1 MKQCMTRKGSGQHMT
16 LQKFQMTIFDTLED
30 KSMSSVRGS
39 HVRLFQLLGNEKALR
54 TLEGLYSLKS
64 LVSQISSDHAIY
76 TLRKSQD
83 CSTMTT
89 EIPLR
94 PSSESWMN
102 SGMMRN
108 GMCLTLK
115 TLEFPKTEKGCSLSD
130 ILEDNVPEKYF
141 LSSEK
146 AAKLIATL

>member
-1 MKQCMTRKGSGQHMT
+1 MKQCTIREESGRLMTS
-16 LQKFQMTIFDTLED
+16 QKLRMTIFDTLED
-30 KSMSSVRGS
+30 MSMSSVRGS
-39 HVRLFQLLGNEKALR
+39 HVRLFQLLGNEKALK

-76 TLRKSQD
+76 SLRTSKD

-115 TLEFPKTEKGCSLSD
+115 TLEFPKTEKGCSLDRKSTR
-130 ILEDNVPEKYF
+130 LN
-141 LSSEK
+141 SSHVK
-146 AAKLIATL
+146 